1 MKFLMILCYHRSSI
15 CFKLNENNVLQLST
29 NNMLDFIFGPH
40 FGEPFDCQRSFNQI
54 LREGFEPLT
63 RNLLALTRQPARS
76 KSCTRTSSWR
86 SWKTSQSSKPSLPPS
101 SVSWS
106 TRRPLFSGTSRETM
120 FNSLK
125 SKWRCRFPEWDR
137 PHPHRNK
144 REKVILATGLYFWN
158 GKTFLKY
165 LHTLFYIKRKY
176 LIRKRGNNI
185 WKFISIKGSLLQ
197 YDKVKPFGCA

>member
-125 SKWRCRFPEWDR
+125 SKWR
-137 PHPHRNK
+137 
-144 REKVILATGLYFWN
+144 YFWN

-197 YDKVKPFGCA
+197 YDKVKPFWCA